1 MLIVAHI
8 VGLRAVEDES
18 FPMLPITSTT
28 SISNHAVMLMANS
41 ATAAGGGGGGGG
53 NNARDHRAGSVTSLT
68 SNDSLHESIATNNS
82 NHNNNTE
89 SISAAKLL
97 FQDCAQGDDDKPVR
111 ARRIEYKPPPQVTH
125 LTSHC
130 SYHMSLSLQLVDE
143 MYHEHDTIIIALPSS
158 SSSSS
163 YSTITTT

>member
-18 FPMLPITSTT
+18 FPMLPVASTT
-28 SISNHAVMLMANS
+28 SISSHAAMLMTNS
-41 ATAAGGGGGGGG
+41 ATAAGGGGGSG

-82 NHNNNTE
+82 NHNNTE

-125 LTSHC
+125 LT
-130 SYHMSLSLQLVDE
+130 LS
-143 MYHEHDTIIIALPSS
+143 IIYTL
-158 SSSSS
+158 
-163 YSTITTT
+163 